1 MDTVVMKSK
10 PDRRGKMKRGRTGLQ
25 RMGEAFTVDELYLR
39 VQVL

>member
-10 PDRRGKMKRGRTGLQ
+10 PDRGKMKWGRTGLQ
-25 RMGEAFTVDELYLR
+25 RIEEAFTVDELYLR